1 MKKYTI
7 LFWTL
12 VLLVV
17 AATSVISC
25 TNPSMERGFESLNAS
40 IATLETAIDDLGI
53 PQMITDINDMNLLV
67 GELIAD
73 IEEYSAQMEEF
84 NAKVL
89 EIQASLDA
97 MLITVQGITEQ
108 VEGMTV
114 TAGGLATTE
123 QMQDLLSQVQEFQ
136 TGVDQLVAV
145 ADYDVDGVINAL
157 DKCPDTELG
166 AVVDVDGCSDKQ
178 KED

>member
-1 MKKYTI
+1 MKK
-7 LFWTL
+7 LFL
-12 VLLVV
+12 GLALLVT
-17 AATSVISC
+17 AAC

-40 IATLETAIDDLGI
+40 IATLESAIDDLGI

-84 NAKVL
+84 NQQVL
-89 EIQASLDA
+89 EIQARLEA
-97 MLITVQGITEQ
+97 LLVQIQGVTEIVNGIEVQ
-108 VEGMTV
+108 S
-114 TAGGLATTE
+114 GGLATT
-123 QMQDLLSQVQEFQ
+123 QQFQDLLSQVQEFGA
-136 TGVDQLVAV
+136 GVDILVAV

-166 AVVDVDGCSDKQ
+166 AAVDTDGCSDKQ

>member
-1 MKKYTI
+1 MRKLI
-7 LFWTL
+7 LGLT
-12 VLLVV
+12 LLVT
-17 AATSVISC
+17 AAC
-25 TNPSMERGFESLNAS
+25 TNPSMERGFSSLNESLL
-40 IATLETAIDDLGI
+40 TLETAIDGLGI

-108 VEGMTV
+108 VQGMTV
-114 TAGGLATTE
+114 TAGGLATTQ

-136 TGVDQLVAV
+136 AGVDQLVAV

-166 AVVDVDGCSDKQ
+166 ATVDADGCSADQ
-178 KED
+178 L